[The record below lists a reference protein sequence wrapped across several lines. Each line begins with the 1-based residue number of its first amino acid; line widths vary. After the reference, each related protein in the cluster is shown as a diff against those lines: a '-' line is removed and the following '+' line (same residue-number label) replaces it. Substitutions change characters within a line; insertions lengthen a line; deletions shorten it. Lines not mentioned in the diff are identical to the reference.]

1 MFGWGYSLVIQ
12 SLSCLYEIQGLMHN
26 NKEKMKENKE
36 WEIDKAVL
44 KKSNL
49 FSVNKQVCMC
59 IKCQHFMDLE
69 NKHQLRFS
77 ITKQIQKWI

>member
-1 MFGWGYSLVIQ
+1 
-12 SLSCLYEIQGLMHN
+12 MHN

-49 FSVNKQVCMC
+49 FSVNKEVCMC
-59 IKCQHFMDLE
+59 IKC
-69 NKHQLRFS
+69 
-77 ITKQIQKWI
+77 